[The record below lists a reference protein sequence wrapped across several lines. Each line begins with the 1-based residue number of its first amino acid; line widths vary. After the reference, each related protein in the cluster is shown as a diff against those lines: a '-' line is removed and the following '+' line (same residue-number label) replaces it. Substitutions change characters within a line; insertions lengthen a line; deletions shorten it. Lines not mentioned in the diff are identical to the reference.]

1 MLPEIHKYPR
11 TRHIEGSRLQP
22 GDEDLGAVCFKQL
35 AGRHLVIEEKMDGA
49 NAGIRFDSGGKLLL
63 QSRGHYLTGGGRERH
78 FDLFKQWA
86 HAHADALR
94 SALGNRYV
102 LYGEWLYAKHT
113 VFYDDLPS
121 YFMEFDVLDTVDGS
135 FLDTPRRAELLR
147 GIPVT
152 SVRVLFTGTL
162 NRAKELTAMLGSS
175 AFISDRRLER
185 LHESCAKYALDP
197 KCVLRETDASTA
209 MEGLYI
215 KVEEAGVV
223 RERYK
228 YIRASF
234 LSAVVQ
240 SETHWLNRP
249 IVPNRLADK
258 GTWAVDGFEP
268 SP

>member
-11 TRHIEGSRLQP
+11 TRHIDGSRLQP
-22 GDEDLGAVCFKQL
+22 GDEDLSAVPFKQL
-35 AGRHLVIEEKMDGA
+35 AGRHLVIEEKVDGA
-49 NAGIRFDSGGKLLL
+49 NAGIRFDPDGKLLL

-86 HAHADALR
+86 HERADALR
-94 SALGNRYV
+94 PVLGDRYV

-113 VFYDDLPS
+113 VFYDELPS

-147 GIPVT
+147 GVPLT
-152 SVRVLFTGTL
+152 SVRVLFSGTL
-162 NRAKELTAMLGSS
+162 ERAKELTAKLGRS
-175 AFISDRRLER
+175 AFISERHLER
-185 LHESCAKYALDP
+185 LRESCAKYALDP
-197 KCVLRETDASTA
+197 EGVLRETDASTM

-223 RERYK
+223 RERFK
-228 YIRASF
+228 YIRAGF

-249 IVPNRLADK
+249 IIPNRLCES
-258 GTWAVDGFEP
+258 GLGAV
-268 SP
+268 